1 MAHTKAA
8 GGAKRNVDVA
18 GKRLGLKKFGGEY
31 VKAGNIV
38 LRQRGTVF
46 YPGLNTGI
54 GRDHTIFATAAGFV
68 AFRQMTGKRRT
79 HKAVDVMPT
88 TSHVIQIAA
97 TTPKKVYVEVA
108 ETEKAVKA
116 PKASK
121 TDAKAVAPKASK
133 VVAEKPATKEK
144 PVEEAKTA
152 KPAAKKAVKAAK

>member
-1 MAHTKAA
+1 MAHTKAT

-68 AFRQMTGKRRT
+68 TFRQMTGKRRS
-79 HKAVDVMPT
+79 HQAVDVLPN
-88 TSHVIQIAA
+88 TSHVIQIAPTKA
-97 TTPKKVYVEVA
+97 KKEAEVE
-108 ETEKAVKA
+108 E
-116 PKASK
+116 
-121 TDAKAVAPKASK
+121 
-133 VVAEKPATKEK
+133 VVAEKPKAVKAEKTPAKEK
-144 PVEEAKTA
+144 AVK

>member
-1 MAHTKAA
+1 MAHTKAT

-68 AFRQMTGKRRT
+68 TFRQMTGKRRS
-79 HKAVDVMPT
+79 HQAVDVLPN
-88 TSHVIQIAA
+88 TSHVIQIAPTKA
-97 TTPKKVYVEVA
+97 KKEAEVEEVIAEKPKAVKA
-108 ETEKAVKA
+108 EKAPAKEKAVK
-116 PKASK
+116 
-121 TDAKAVAPKASK
+121 
-133 VVAEKPATKEK
+133 
-144 PVEEAKTA
+144 

>member
-1 MAHTKAA
+1 MAHTKAT

-68 AFRQMTGKRRT
+68 SFRRMTGARRT
-79 HKAVDVMPT
+79 HQAVDVLP
-88 TSHVIQIAA
+88 QAL
-97 TTPKKVYVEVA
+97 
-108 ETEKAVKA
+108 EKAVAVAKAEKVIVIKAEEETEA
-116 PKASK
+116 PKA
-121 TDAKAVAPKASK
+121 TKAP
-133 VVAEKPATKEK
+133 
-144 PVEEAKTA
+144 
-152 KPAAKKAVKAAK
+152 AKKAAAKAKAPAKKATTKKVA